1 MKKILMLGGAMQQI
15 PAIKCAKELGFYVI
29 TCDYLPN
36 NPGHKFADEY
46 YNISTTE
53 KERVLEL
60 AIKLGIDGVLA
71 YASDPAAP
79 TAAYVSEKMGLPGNP
94 YDAVNV
100 MTQKDLFRKFLKEHG
115 FNTPQARGYCSYE
128 TAYKEIENFTFPIMV
143 KPVDSSGSKGVVK
156 IDSKEELKNAIDE
169 ALFYSRSKRFI
180 IEEFIRKKGYQISG
194 DGFSI
199 DGKLVFTSYGNELYS
214 TKGTRE
220 YVALG
225 EFWPSLLSTKLKRKL
240 TMNFKD

>member
-1 MKKILMLGGAMQQI
+1 MLGGAMQQI

-128 TAYKEIENFTFPIMV
+128 TAYKEIENLGIDIITCHTSGHSDEAARKMVLKELTYRYLIPIHTEQ
-143 KPVDSSGSKGVVK
+143 KEKFEKYKHHYILNDG
-156 IDSKEELKNAIDE
+156 EELE
-169 ALFYSRSKRFI
+169 
-180 IEEFIRKKGYQISG
+180 IR
-194 DGFSI
+194 
-199 DGKLVFTSYGNELYS
+199 
-214 TKGTRE
+214 
-220 YVALG
+220 
-225 EFWPSLLSTKLKRKL
+225 
-240 TMNFKD
+240 